1 MRVPLEFYDQLR
13 LQVRI
18 SDIVRQKVFL
28 TKKGHEYSGLCPFH
42 AEKTPSFT
50 VNDAKKFYH
59 CFGCSAHGDV
69 IRFVA
74 ETKGINYKEAAIFIA
89 QQSGIELPKLSK
101 EQERAYRESDVIYNV
116 LELAEKYFISELTTE
131 VRDYL
136 SKRGVGDDVIKK
148 FSIGYSPPGGRMQKY
163 FNDKS
168 IPLKDLAAAG
178 LVGKREDGK
187 IYEIFHNR
195 IMFPIKNLYN
205 KVVGF
210 GGRAIGDAMPKY
222 INSPETIVFKKGET
236 MYGEDVAT
244 SAAHKKNYTIVVE
257 GYMDVIA
264 LRGAGY
270 DETVAGLGTAV
281 TEKHLQKLWRSA
293 DEVVVC
299 LDGDEAGIRASKRL
313 INLSLPY
320 INAEKLISFVKIP
333 GKADPDDIIRSGGK
347 EQFDRLLASKV
358 PLSEMIWIT
367 EYADKHFASAEA
379 RSSLERKFE
388 DYCSLIVDR
397 SMAAN
402 FKRYFKDKVW
412 KNLISKNA
420 VNKKGVSIS
429 LEVSESKNYTESEIL
444 EGALCWLI
452 ADSPEILSEEKV
464 KNFYAENEF
473 KTSEYNDFK
482 HWLLGEE
489 GISRGAMEQAA
500 KSAGFYDT
508 FLVLLHSG
516 KSFIDLS
523 FIERSVD
530 KQIQIFAWLSKK
542 YYLLQL
548 KEEYKNLVI
557 KCADDTERMASSY
570 LEEIQKTTKEINE
583 LNESFAN

>member
-1 MRVPLEFYDQLR
+1 MRIPLEFYDQLR

-28 TKKGHEYSGLCPFH
+28 TKKGHEYNGLCPFH
-42 AEKTPSFT
+42 SEKTPSFT
-50 VNDAKKFYH
+50 VNDSKKFYH

-74 ETKGINYKEAAIFIA
+74 ETKGVNYKEAAVFIA
-89 QQSGIELPKLSK
+89 EQSGIELPKLSK
-101 EQERAYRESDVIYNV
+101 EQERVYKESDLIYNV
-116 LELAEKYFISELTTE
+116 LELAEKFFISELTPE
-131 VRDYL
+131 ARDYL
-136 SKRGVGDDVIKK
+136 SKRGIGDDVIRR
-148 FSIGYSPPGGRMQKY
+148 FSLGYSPTGGKMQKY

-168 IPLKDLAAAG
+168 IPLKDLVAAG
-178 LVGKREDGK
+178 LVGKKEDGK

-195 IMFPIKNLYN
+195 IMFPIRNLYN

-210 GGRAIGDAMPKY
+210 GGRAMGDVMPKY
-222 INSPETIVFKKGET
+222 INSPETIIFKKGET

-244 SAAHKKNYTIVVE
+244 SASYKKNYTIVVE

-264 LRGAGY
+264 LREAGY

-281 TEKHLQKLWRSA
+281 TEKHLQKLWRAA
-293 DEVVVC
+293 DEIVVC

-320 INAEKLISFVKIP
+320 IGAEKIISFVRIP

-347 EQFDRLLASKV
+347 EQFDKLLESKV
-358 PLSEMIWIT
+358 PLSEMIWLT
-367 EYADKHFASAEA
+367 EYENKHFTSAEA

-388 DYCSLIVDR
+388 DYCSLIADK
-397 SMAAN
+397 SLATN
-402 FKRYFKDKVW
+402 FRRYFKDKVW
-412 KNLISKNA
+412 KNLISKSTLS
-420 VNKKGVSIS
+420 KKGALIS
-429 LEVSESKNYTESEIL
+429 SEVSDSKDYTESEIL
-444 EGALCWLI
+444 ECALCWLI
-452 ADSPEILSEEKV
+452 VDSPEILSVDKIR
-464 KNFYAENEF
+464 NFYSDNEF
-473 KTSEYNDFK
+473 QTIKYNDFK
-482 HWLLGEE
+482 DWLLSEDRITE
-489 GISRGAMEQAA
+489 VAMEQAA

-508 FLVLLHSG
+508 FLVLLGSG

-523 FIERSVD
+523 FTERNVD
-530 KQIQIFAWLSKK
+530 KQVQIFEWLSKK

-548 KEEYKNLVI
+548 KGEYKNLIV
-557 KCADDTERMASSY
+557 KCTDDTQLMASSY
-570 LEEIQKTTKEINE
+570 LEEIQKTTKELNE